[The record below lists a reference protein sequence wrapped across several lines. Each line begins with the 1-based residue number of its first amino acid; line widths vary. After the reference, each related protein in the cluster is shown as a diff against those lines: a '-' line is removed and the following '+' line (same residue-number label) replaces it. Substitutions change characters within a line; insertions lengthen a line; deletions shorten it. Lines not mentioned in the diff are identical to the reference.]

1 MAGVCRDCGKAM
13 KGGRCPHC
21 GYVERPAKGGDQ
33 PPYPGPARPGKEQ
46 APEKKRKGSR

>member
-21 GYVERPAKGGDQ
+21 GYVERPKKGGASE
-33 PPYPGPARPGKEQ
+33 PPYPGPAKPAREEPT
-46 APEKKRKGSR
+46 KKGRG